1 MFRKILIL
9 FKIGRRIARSDA
21 LDIISKIHKPPF
33 FIKLLFKLFSISFSK
48 EKKND
53 VKNNTEDQLCR
64 SIEKM
69 GTTFIKLG
77 QFLSTRPDIVGEDL
91 SIKLEKLQDKL
102 PPFETEKAKIII
114 KKNLGEEQYKK
125 IINLSKPIAAASI
138 AQVHKAKINDN
149 GTIKDVAIKI
159 LRPDIEKFF
168 NEELD
173 ALMLFAYIVE
183 NTFSKAK
190 RLEFFFCFN

>member
-69 GTTFIKLG
+69 GTTFIKL
-77 QFLSTRPDIVGEDL
+77 FSFIF
-91 SIKLEKLQDKL
+91 SI
-102 PPFETEKAKIII
+102 
-114 KKNLGEEQYKK
+114 
-125 IINLSKPIAAASI
+125 S
-138 AQVHKAKINDN
+138 
-149 GTIKDVAIKI
+149 
-159 LRPDIEKFF
+159 
-168 NEELD
+168 
-173 ALMLFAYIVE
+173 
-183 NTFSKAK
+183 
-190 RLEFFFCFN
+190 CF